1 MVHLDYQRIHLR
13 SREGHE
19 QRQETTLVIQSSQ
32 PQFIFSFLSGK
43 AKWTGFYDQSVKH
56 LPTFPAEKEEHS
68 AIVFN
73 FASNQNRLFQRGS

>member
-43 AKWTGFYDQSVKH
+43 AKWTGFYDQSVLKQ
-56 LPTFPAEKEEHS
+56 LPTFSLRRKRNTS
-68 AIVFN
+68 QFIVSN
-73 FASNQNRLFQRGS
+73 FA